1 MSSFDPAQQLVNLDS
16 KIIASL
22 GKLAEVFRVLFQ
34 ASAQEHGL
42 SATQLQL
49 LHYISYH
56 PDPLHRRG
64 AFMAREFN
72 VTKATVSDSIKALEQ
87 KGLVQKITDER
98 DTRSFILSLT
108 PRGEAIKAATAGVTR
123 PLETTMGML
132 LPEQK
137 EQLTHTL
144 FELIHRLNAAGVVSP
159 QRMCLN
165 CRHYSGDRR
174 NDHYCHLIGQPLQA
188 FDLRLEC
195 PEFKQSDNL
204 KI

>member
-34 ASAQEHGL
+34 ASAQDHGL

-49 LHYISYH
+49 LHFICYH

-87 KGLVQKITDER
+87 KGLVQKSTDER

-108 PRGEAIKAATAGVTR
+108 PQGEALALATASITG
-123 PLETTMGML
+123 PLETTVSML
-132 LPEQK
+132 PVAQK
-137 EQLTHTL
+137 EQLTYTL
-144 FELIHRLNAAGVVSP
+144 FELIHRLNQAGVIST

-165 CRHYSGDRR
+165 CKHYSGDHRE
-174 NDHYCHLIGQPLQA
+174 DHYCHLVKQPLLA

-195 PEFKQSDNL
+195 PEFKV
-204 KI
+204 

>member
-34 ASAQEHGL
+34 ASAQHHGL

-49 LHYISYH
+49 LHYIHYH
-56 PDPLHRRG
+56 PNPQHRRG

-108 PRGEAIKAATAGVTR
+108 PRGEAIAKATDGITQ
-123 PLETTMGML
+123 PLETTIGML
-132 LPEQK
+132 PADQK
-137 EQLTHTL
+137 EQLTHSL
-144 FELIHRLNAAGVVSP
+144 FEMIYRLNQTGVIST

-165 CRHYSGDRR
+165 CKYYNGDHQR
-174 NDHYCHLIGQPLQA
+174 DHYCNLIDQPLKA

-195 PEFKQSDNL
+195 PEFKA
-204 KI
+204 

>member
-22 GKLAEVFRVLFQ
+22 GKLGEVFRVLYQ
-34 ASAQEHGL
+34 SSAQHHGL

-49 LHYISYH
+49 LHYIHYH
-56 PDPLHRRG
+56 PDPAHRRG
-64 AFMAREFN
+64 AFMSREFN

-108 PRGEAIKAATAGVTR
+108 PPGETLAIATAGITR
-123 PLETTMGML
+123 PFETTVGL
-132 LPEQK
+132 LPLEQK
-137 EQLTHTL
+137 EILTHTL
-144 FELIHRLNAAGVVSP
+144 FELIHRLNQAGVITT

-165 CRHYSGDRR
+165 CRHYSGDHRQ
-174 NDHYCHLIGQPLQA
+174 DHYCNLVQQPLLA

-195 PEFKQSDNL
+195 PEFVG
-204 KI
+204 